1 MARGVG
7 GSGTVT
13 TQERMREQA
22 LEAYDVLASP
32 PRRELEALVELAAKF
47 TGVPM
52 ATINLITSTQQWQV
66 ATYGFEAA
74 VCDRE
79 DSMCRFVVEGGEP
92 ILLPDASLDER
103 FRDNPFTTGEIADVR
118 FYASYPL
125 ETPAGVVLGTLCV
138 FDTEVHPVDP
148 ETEHALA
155 TLAARVVDVLELELT
170 SRKLAAANER
180 LGAFAGQVSHDLK
193 NPLSAIRMSVE
204 LAREG
209 AAEGSDLARLLE
221 RAERGAQRMNSM
233 ISELLEFARG
243 GAAPE
248 RVDVDLDKL
257 LSDVL
262 EDLSGAFTPG
272 QVEAGPLPV
281 VRGDS
286 VQLRTVLQ
294 NLVANAVKFSG
305 RGRAGPGQCRGAGQR
320 LVDRRRRPRAGHPRA
335 GPGACLRADGAAGP
349 DPARLRDRAGDLP
362 PDRARARWPDG
373 HRRQPRRRGRR
384 VVRAAGLSAPRSV
397 AV

>member
-1 MARGVG
+1 MSRR
-7 GSGTVT
+7 SRRT
-13 TQERMREQA
+13 TSSRRR
-22 LEAYDVLASP
+22 

-52 ATINLITSTQQWQV
+52 ATINLITATQQWQV

-248 RVDVDLDKL
+248 RVDVDLDKV

-262 EDLSGAFTPG
+262 EDLSGAFDPR
-272 QVEAGPLPV
+272 A
-281 VRGDS
+281 
-286 VQLRTVLQ
+286 
-294 NLVANAVKFSG
+294 G
-305 RGRAGPGQCRGAGQR
+305 RGRPAARGAR
-320 LVDRRRRPRAGHPRA
+320 
-335 GPGACLRADGAAGP
+335 
-349 DPARLRDRAGDLP
+349 
-362 PDRARARWPDG
+362 
-373 HRRQPRRRGRR
+373 
-384 VVRAAGLSAPRSV
+384 
-397 AV
+397 

>member
-7 GSGTVT
+7 GSGAVT
-13 TQERMREQA
+13 TQDRMREQA
-22 LEAYDVLASP
+22 IEAYDVLAAP

-52 ATINLITSTQQWQV
+52 ATINLITATQQWQV
-66 ATYGFEAA
+66 ATYGFAAA

-79 DSMCRFVVEGGEP
+79 DSMCRFVIEGGEP
-92 ILLPDASLDER
+92 ILLPDASLDVR

-118 FYASYPL
+118 FYASFPL

-170 SRKLAAANER
+170 SRQLAAANER

-204 LAREG
+204 LARDE
-209 AAEGSDLARLLE
+209 ATEGSDLARLLD
-221 RAERGAQRMNSM
+221 RAERGAERMNTM
-233 ISELLEFARG
+233 IGELLEFARG

-248 RVDVDLDKL
+248 RVDVDLDKVV
-257 LSDVL
+257 SDVL
-262 EDLSGAFTPG
+262 EDLAGAVTSG
-272 QVEAGPLPV
+272 QVEVEPLPV
-281 VRGDS
+281 VSGDP

-305 RGRAGPGQCRGAGQR
+305 RGMPVRVSAEQQPNGWWVGVSDRGPGIPEQDRERAFEPMVRLDRTRPGSGIGLATCRRIVQAHGGRMGIDDNPGGGAVVWFE
-320 LVDRRRRPRAGHPRA
+320 L
-335 GPGACLRADGAAGP
+335 
-349 DPARLRDRAGDLP
+349 PA
-362 PDRARARWPDG
+362 
-373 HRRQPRRRGRR
+373 
-384 VVRAAGLSAPRSV
+384 
-397 AV
+397 